1 MNERLAAEQLLA
13 ATGPVPDEPPR
24 DKSPLRLMIVT
35 EDEPF
40 HLAETFEKL
49 FAVSPRW
56 LDIVGVAVLAFAPV
70 GIRGSRLTLLRA
82 LGTRYGMSNLLR
94 AAAVVVG
101 NRLRPRRRL
110 GTVLRQS
117 GVAATGFHKLDGEA
131 FAAEMARL
139 DPDVVVTI
147 AFNRIVPPV
156 VLAESRAIWMN
167 VHLGLLPHNRGPA
180 PVFWALHDGEH
191 ESGVTVHL
199 TADEV
204 DGGAIL
210 AQRRRAI
217 DERRLAV
224 EHRALRLLS
233 VDVLIDA
240 LTGLRKGVAPSR
252 NSDLAARWRGVP
264 ETSHI
269 AAFLARGNRFF

>member
-1 MNERLAAEQLLA
+1 MNERLAAEQLPA
-13 ATGPVPDEPPR
+13 AAGPVPDEPLR
-24 DKSPLRLMIVT
+24 DKPPLRLMIVT

-56 LDIVGVAVLAFAPV
+56 LDVVGVAVLAFAPV

-82 LGTRYGMSNLLR
+82 LGTSYGMSNVLR

-110 GTVLRQS
+110 GTVLRQR
-117 GVAATGFHKLDGEA
+117 GVAANGFHHLDSEA
-131 FAAEMARL
+131 FAAEMTRL

-156 VLAESRAIWMN
+156 LLEKSRAVWMN

-180 PVFWALHDGEH
+180 PVFWALHDGER

-199 TADEV
+199 MTDEV

-210 AQRRRAI
+210 AQRKRAI
-217 DERRLAV
+217 GERRLAA

-233 VDVLIDA
+233 VDVLVDA
-240 LTGLRKGVAPSR
+240 LTRLRKGAAPSL
-252 NSDLAARWRGVP
+252 NPDLAARWRGVP